1 MVRTTPQGWRFLLLR
16 AFNHWDFPKG
26 MVEAGEEPLAAAIR
40 EVREE
45 TLITDLQFA
54 WGEVYTETG
63 PYSRGK
69 VARYYIASTDTTDS
83 HADRHRGARSR
94 RAQRVPLGRLRG
106 RRAAGLAARA
116 AHRRLGVAAALRM
129 NQATKQVV
137 IVGAG
142 FAGLNA
148 AKRLR
153 DVPGIAVTLLDRE
166 NHHLF
171 QPLLYQV
178 AMAALSPADIAVPI
192 RSLFASARNIRVLKA
207 QVQSVAVDSHT
218 VVTDS
223 GEFKYDYLL
232 LASGS
237 THAYF
242 GHEEW
247 EVYAPG
253 LKTLPQATEIRRRV
267 LEAFE
272 AAERDQNVDA
282 RRRHLTFVVV
292 GGGPTGVELAGA
304 IGEMSRYT
312 LARDFRSIDPRQT
325 RVILVEAGPRILPS
339 FDEKLAARAMRDLES
354 LGVQVWT
361 NSRVTNVTTD
371 GVSVGNEHVA
381 CIDGVM
387 GGGRARFRC
396 RAHARCAGRF
406 GRARQGRTRI
416 SRSLGIRRSSCSATW
431 RASKSAKASR
441 YRASRFVAMQ
451 EGIYAA
457 NLVKKEVQR
466 GAVAERAPFRY
477 HDLGQMATIGRSR
490 AIAEFGRLR
499 LAGYFAWWFWLLVH
513 IYRLSGFRNRLS
525 VLVQWAWSYMTFG
538 RGARLIVDKEW
549 QAYPERPLRALSEP
563 SRTSRA
569 SAARSIGEGN

>member
-1 MVRTTPQGWRFLLLR
+1 M
-16 AFNHWDFPKG
+16 
-26 MVEAGEEPLAAAIR
+26 
-40 EVREE
+40 
-45 TLITDLQFA
+45 
-54 WGEVYTETG
+54 
-63 PYSRGK
+63 
-69 VARYYIASTDTTDS
+69 
-83 HADRHRGARSR
+83 
-94 RAQRVPLGRLRG
+94 
-106 RRAAGLAARA
+106 
-116 AHRRLGVAAALRM
+116 
-129 NQATKQVV
+129 KQVL

-153 DVPGIAVTLLDRE
+153 NVPGVAVTLLDRE

-192 RSLFASARNIRVLKA
+192 RSLFAHVRNIRVLKA
-207 QVQSVAVDSHT
+207 EVQRVNVEGRA

-223 GEFKYDYLL
+223 GEYQYDYLL
-232 LASGS
+232 LACGS
-237 THAYF
+237 QHAYF

-247 EVYAPG
+247 ERYAPG

-272 AAERDQNVDA
+272 AAERDQNGET

-325 RVILVEAGPRILPS
+325 RVILIEAGPRILPS
-339 FDEKLAARAMRDLES
+339 FDTKLAARAMRDLES

-361 NSRVTNVTTD
+361 HARVTNVGPD
-371 GVSVGNEHVA
+371 GVTVGKEQVDAATVLWAAGVRAADVGRTLGAEVDSVGRVKVGSDLTIPGHPEVFVIGDLARREEREGQPLPGVA
-381 CIDGVM
+381 
-387 GGGRARFRC
+387 
-396 RAHARCAGRF
+396 
-406 GRARQGRTRI
+406 
-416 SRSLGIRRSSCSATW
+416 
-431 RASKSAKASR
+431 
-441 YRASRFVAMQ
+441 FVAMQ

-457 NLVKKEVQR
+457 NVIKQEVQR

-477 HDLGQMATIGRSR
+477 HDLGQLATIGRSR
-490 AIAEFGRLR
+490 AIAELGRVR
-499 LAGYFAWWFWLLVH
+499 LTGYFAWWFWLLLH

-525 VLVQWAWSYMTFG
+525 VLIQWAWSYMTFG
-538 RGARLIVDKEW
+538 RGARLIVGKEW
-549 QAYPERPLRALSEP
+549 QAYSERPS
-563 SRTSRA
+563 
-569 SAARSIGEGN
+569 NH